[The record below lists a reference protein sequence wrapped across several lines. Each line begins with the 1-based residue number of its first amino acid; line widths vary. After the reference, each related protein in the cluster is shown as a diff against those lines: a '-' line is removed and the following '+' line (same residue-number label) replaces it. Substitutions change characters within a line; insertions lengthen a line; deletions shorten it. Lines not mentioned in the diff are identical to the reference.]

1 MNLKIH
7 TRGWVGSRQKTEGE
21 ESQAMLGVVIEID
34 GHVIEEVTSARV
46 LARHGDI
53 VTVMVRLIPGELD
66 VIAHTEETWK
76 ELFDRP

>member
-1 MNLKIH
+1 MRLKIH

-21 ESQAMLGVVIEID
+21 ESAAMVNAVIEID
-34 GHVIEEVTSARV
+34 GHVISEVSRVRV
-46 LARHGDI
+46 LAGADEI